1 MFRYISITL
10 QLLLILSLC
19 LVSVTKSEKLTTYTL
34 LMSVDYESGT
44 LDSNVTNLQWTNA
57 NASDAATLVTP
68 GFNGSKYAIAHKV
81 EVGNSGYF
89 SNNNWRSESST
100 NNIRNAGLYQPGDE
114 RRYEIS
120 LRLHN
125 WIEGPYVSAIFQS
138 KLSGGGYPAWL
149 FIAFNNS
156 ISFRVRQLNITKVIV
171 PDYRPIVDKW
181 ISLRVDCLWAD
192 DQTGYLNVSAMLPG
206 DTDYSWNW
214 YQDKTKTWNP
224 EANISTGY
232 TKWGLYLPDAQ
243 PNVGD
248 PSNTRVIYHD
258 NFKIYQINHT
268 ESTTTTTTSTPTTTT
283 TTTTTGGPSN
293 SNRLIPSLITILILV
308 SAIFQLL

>member
-1 MFRYISITL
+1 M
-10 QLLLILSLC
+10 
-19 LVSVTKSEKLTTYTL
+19 SVTESEKLTTYTL

-68 GFNGSKYAIAHKV
+68 GFNGSNYAIAHKV

-89 SNNNWRSESST
+89 SNDKYRSESST
-100 NNIRNAGLYQPGDE
+100 IDIRNAGTYKPGDE

-120 LRLHN
+120 FKLHN
-125 WIEGPYVSAIFQS
+125 WIEGPYVSIIYQS
-138 KLSGGGYPAWL
+138 KLSGDYPAW
-149 FIAFNNS
+149 FFVVFNNS
-156 ISFRVRQLNITKVIV
+156 IRFRERQHNITKFIV
-171 PDYRPIVDKW
+171 SDYRPIVDKW

-214 YQDKTKTWNP
+214 YQDKIQTWSQD
-224 EANISTGY
+224 ANISTGY

-258 NFKIYQINHT
+258 NLKIYQINHT
-268 ESTTTTTTSTPTTTT
+268 ESTTS
-283 TTTTTGGPSN
+283 TTTGGPSN
-293 SNRLIPSLITILILV
+293 SNQLIPSLVTILILV
-308 SAIFQLL
+308 AAIFAL